1 MHVFKWRDSST
12 STTGNIGN
20 RDLNRRA
27 RIGGPNHALGLWRW
41 AWGHCVWALRKL
53 SGFVI
58 GLAALSLA
66 VSGYLRSPSLDES
79 GPLAVLVGL
88 VGFLLLRLFFRLRP
102 ATEQASVHSS
112 LADAEIGTLFV
123 ATTYS
128 LVECMGG
135 PAGLL
140 QPLVYVLVAFL
151 VAFHPT
157 RQALWFIALM
167 LAAEAS
173 IAWLQPSDAGWRLAF
188 SHSSFVMLFAFLFFI
203 FLRGEVVYQRRQF
216 RRELDTELRS
226 IVDEANDFRLTS
238 ALSLETRDLSPDEL
252 RTRRNISS
260 VQAIHDSLYNV
271 LAVAERAL
279 RPYTV
284 ALFWIDSDG
293 RRLRLKELRSE
304 SDVVVDRPMGVGEG
318 LLGAII
324 KQRKPVVLSELRAGH
339 PGLVYYDRPEKIT
352 DFIGVPISEGQHIR
366 GVLVADRID
375 GCAFTTGDIDVM
387 STMAEEISRA
397 VQVERIF
404 AQMDQEKFQKE
415 RFYQASRDFN
425 SALTVDQVARVAI
438 HAARRVS
445 GAEFAALCVS
455 AEEEGWMQVGAID
468 WHERPQYRELEGSL
482 FLAHEGLVGAAIK
495 ARHPLPHGGL
505 LAKSQHIFAPGI
517 NVSMKAVQVLPLLWK
532 DVGVGALVIGSAEP
546 AALSLQT
553 LEMLRVI
560 ADHAAIAIANA
571 QMYEKMETLATTDGL
586 TGLTN
591 HRNFQELFDSLMLRS
606 ERYNRKFSLVLCDID
621 HFKSVNDT
629 YGHPIGDV
637 VLKKVARV
645 LKASARGTDIVARYG
660 GEEFAILMEEAE
672 GTAAVATA
680 ERIRE
685 SVKKEVFHSDIGSFS
700 CTMSLGVATF
710 PEDATQKGRLTVC
723 ADEALYAAK
732 HGGRDQVVRWADMKT
747 QQKQAG

>member
-1 MHVFKWRDSST
+1 MHVFKWRDNST
-12 STTGNIGN
+12 STTGNMGK

-27 RIGGPNHALGLWRW
+27 RIGGPNQALGLLRW
-41 AWGHCVWALRKL
+41 ARGYCVWAMRKL
-53 SGFVI
+53 SGFVV
-58 GLAALSLA
+58 GLGALALA
-66 VSGYLRSPSLDES
+66 VSGFLRAPSLDES
-79 GPLAVLVGL
+79 GPLAVLIGL

-102 ATEQASVHSS
+102 SAEQASPTSS

-140 QPLVYVLVAFL
+140 EPLAYVLVAFL
-151 VAFHPT
+151 VAFHPI
-157 RQALWFIALM
+157 RQALWFLGLM
-167 LAAEAS
+167 LLAEAL
-173 IAWLQPSDAGWRLAF
+173 IAWLQPSEEGWRLAF
-188 SHSSFVMLFAFLFFI
+188 SHGSFIMLFAFLFFV
-203 FLRGEVVYQRRQF
+203 FLRGEVVYQRKQF

-238 ALSLETRDLSPDEL
+238 ALSLETRDLSPEEL

-279 RPYTV
+279 KPYTV
-284 ALFWIDSDG
+284 ALFWVDSEG
-293 RRLRLKELRSE
+293 KRLRLKELRSE
-304 SDVVVDRPMGVGEG
+304 SDLVVDRPIGMGEG

-324 KQRKPVVLSELRAGH
+324 KQREPVVLSELRVGH
-339 PGLVYYDRPEKIT
+339 PGLVYYERPEKIT
-352 DFIGVPISEGQHIR
+352 DFIGVPIVEGQHMR
-366 GVLVADRID
+366 GVLIADRID
-375 GCAFTTGDIDVM
+375 GSEFSSGDIDVM

-404 AQMDQEKFQKE
+404 SQMDQEKYQKE

-455 AEEEGWMQVGAID
+455 AEEEGWMQIGAID
-468 WHERPQYRELEGSL
+468 WHERPQYRELEGNL
-482 FLAHEGLVGAAIK
+482 FMANEGLVGAAIK
-495 ARHPLPHGGL
+495 ARHPLPHGGIL
-505 LAKSQHIFAPGI
+505 SKSQQIFAPGI
-517 NVSMKAVQVLPLLWK
+517 NVSLKAVQVLPLLWK
-532 DVGVGALVIGSAEP
+532 DVGVGALVIGSADV
-546 AALSLQT
+546 ANLTLQT
-553 LEMLRVI
+553 LDMLRVI

-591 HRNFQELFDSLMLRS
+591 HRNFQELFDALVLRS
-606 ERYNRKFSLVLCDID
+606 ERYKRRFSLVLCDID
-621 HFKSVNDT
+621 YFKKVNDT
-629 YGHPIGDV
+629 YGHPVGDV

-660 GEEFAILMEEAE
+660 GEEFAILMEEAD
-672 GTAAVATA
+672 GRAAVATA

-685 SVKKEVFHSDIGSFS
+685 SIKQEVFHSEIGSFS

-710 PEDATQKGRLTVC
+710 PEDATAKGRLTVC

-747 QQKQAG
+747 QHKQAG